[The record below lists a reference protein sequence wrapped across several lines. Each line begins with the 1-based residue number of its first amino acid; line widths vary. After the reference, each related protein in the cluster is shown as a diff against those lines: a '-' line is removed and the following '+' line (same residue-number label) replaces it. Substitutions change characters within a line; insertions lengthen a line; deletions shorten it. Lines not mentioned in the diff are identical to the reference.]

1 MNGTDSTPEGS
12 KGIPMRR
19 VVVKDPSHMPTNYSE
34 TPGGTLFSTTP
45 GGTRII
51 YERKFLLDMR
61 NSPLSKTPTKQ
72 LPVIPGITLD
82 DNGALIEEDEEQIE
96 NEKNK
101 LKEKVVELE
110 EQNGNDLKKNI
121 DDIQFDMDI

>member
-45 GGTRII
+45 GGMQT
-51 YERKFLLDMR
+51 FLLFK
-61 NSPLSKTPTKQ
+61 NTNTL
-72 LPVIPGITLD
+72 IGGISNL
-82 DNGALIEEDEEQIE
+82 
-96 NEKNK
+96 
-101 LKEKVVELE
+101 
-110 EQNGNDLKKNI
+110 
-121 DDIQFDMDI
+121 

>member
-1 MNGTDSTPEGS
+1 MHIKST
-12 KGIPMRR
+12 
-19 VVVKDPSHMPTNYSE
+19 VDHF
-34 TPGGTLFSTTP
+34 L
-45 GGTRII
+45 GTRII

-121 DDIQFDMDI
+121 GTFVLLFLADVMIPSCWMHVGRATP